1 MKVEKYSG
9 TVDPVLT
16 MNQCIQTGNSFFGD
30 LFNRDPATGVIFGTN
45 GYITATTLNT
55 GYLKSAGIDAT
66 ASYSFG
72 LDTLGLNDGGKLNF
86 EMVGTYLAKH
96 QVQPLPGDR
105 TRTRLNSSH

>member
-1 MKVEKYSG
+1 MRISDWSSDVCSS
-9 TVDPVLT
+9 DL
-16 MNQCIQTGNSFFGD
+16 CD

-86 EMVGTYLAKH
+86 ELVGTYLDKH
-96 QVQPLPGDR
+96 QVQPLPGLGTYDCAEIGR
-105 TRTRLNSSH
+105 AHV